1 MRNRCWALI
10 LCAAACWG
18 CDTIECVKKG
28 NQYAV
33 TYTMENEVPIEQS
46 VQVNV
51 GTSQRGQCGSGPTAT
66 GWTKDCLRH
75 DACQRYAEDHEGED
89 CNDQGEGCIKKELP
103 GGLGPNCLDEFGEAI
118 DDYSRSAEKCDGTNE
133 ESWRSW

>member
-1 MRNRCWALI
+1 MRIRCWALI

-33 TYTMENEVPIEQS
+33 IYTMENEVPIEQS

-89 CNDQGEGCIKKELP
+89 CNDQGEDCIKKELP